1 MSASTLAD
9 VAVTGRDI
17 PYKPFSF
24 YEGFVYKLLD
34 VDMAHR
40 TVEMILKF
48 EPDSVCFY
56 HRHLGPVASLVLEGE
71 HHIKEVHAD
80 GKEATSIRRAGEF
93 TMSDHRH
100 AHIEGGG
107 PAGGVIFFS
116 FRCEQ
121 DHIYDILDEDLN
133 VVHQVTVQDFKAA
146 LDAWN

>member
-1 MSASTLAD
+1 MNASALAD
-9 VAVTGRDI
+9 IAVTGRDI

-24 YEGFVYKLLD
+24 YPGFVYKILD
-34 VDMAHR
+34 VDLAHR

-56 HRHLGPVASLVLEGE
+56 HRHLGPVASLVLDGE
-71 HHIKEVHAD
+71 HHIKEVRAD
-80 GKEATSIRRAGEF
+80 GTVVSSVRRVGEF
-93 TMSDHRH
+93 TMADHRH

-121 DHIYDILDEDLN
+121 DHIYDILDDDLK
-133 VVHQVTVQDFKAA
+133 VAYQVTVQDFKAA